1 MEDLIRKMTDL
12 KTLSPEPCKDEEEK
26 FRKFLEKTGRASSYS
41 GDVTFETDETF
52 SVKSMA
58 SSSTRVNRQRSEEST
73 QNVVVAIQRR
83 GIGRG
88 YGFGRR
94 EESKNSSIVDDLQN
108 FLSKM

>member
-1 MEDLIRKMTDL
+1 MEDLTRKMTDL
-12 KTLSPEPCKDEEEK
+12 KTLSPKPCKDEEEK

>member
-1 MEDLIRKMTDL
+1 MCAVTFLNRRNIVREYDGILFDKES
-12 KTLSPEPCKDEEEK
+12 LSSLCDA
-26 FRKFLEKTGRASSYS
+26 T
-41 GDVTFETDETF
+41 VTFETDETF